1 MAHLLRLLLSLLPVV
16 LMCLEA
22 NGQISARVAGVS
34 TGEAVAGEPVR
45 ITVDLRRTEGLG
57 SVLLLYRPFGESEYR
72 RIDMDVVGNRAI
84 AQIPAT
90 AVTPPSLEYYIV
102 LRELTGGFEVYP
114 LSDSPDPLTTPP
126 QSTLHLEVRDQ
137 SQAEPQAIFLA
148 PEAGSI
154 ATPQEVLISVSLL
167 RSDSTIMRTA
177 TRLLLDG
184 IDVTAQAM
192 IAGDLLVF
200 APANVGMLLEPGEH
214 TASVQLLDRDGKVH
228 RDVSITFTV
237 RPETSPFPVE
247 APTAAFRYNASFQM
261 ESRYEDIGTSD
272 TWYNRARLLFRGQT
286 GSLQLRSDLFITSD
300 EKADR
305 QPQNRY
311 FLGAALP
318 WLRLDLGDTYPQF
331 TDLTLSGKR
340 VRGVNTSLEV
350 GVFNLDL
357 VYGSVTRAI
366 EGAVLD
372 RFPAESLLVKQTQ
385 DPGAAYGELSATEWA
400 KFSYGT
406 YRRNVFA
413 VRPRLGTGET
423 WQLAFTW
430 LSGQDDV
437 GSIRYGIRPQENI
450 VLGTDFAT
458 RLDNSRIEIAWE
470 AAFSAFN
477 SDISSGP
484 FSDAHID
491 SVYPDDASAIK
502 SARDILSPF
511 ITVNDNLRPLSFKK
525 LATLAGQASLGL
537 NYFDNALKVTY
548 VYRGNDYNSF
558 GQTYLRTDIS
568 GFNAVD
574 RIRLLRNQVF
584 ATLGLERLQDNTA
597 GTKVATTTFAN
608 LNAAV
613 SFYLLTDFPGLTVG
627 YSRFDN
633 DNELPTDSLSAVR
646 DVTNRVY
653 LQASY
658 GFQLGARHTAMLN
671 VSSSVRDDYTLR
683 NQDVTNRT
691 VAIAIG
697 SRYAIPLQTEVS
709 LAVNLN
715 ELPGS
720 SGVSSRRFDYTVLS
734 LYGRYEVLPDRL
746 TCMAT
751 VGPTFGDF
759 TRTVLDGGI
768 DWRISPPMTLSL
780 EASTYRSSGSPSES
794 FFSLRFRYDF

>member
-1 MAHLLRLLLSLLPVV
+1 MAHLLRLFLPILPLLFV
-16 LMCLEA
+16 CLEA

-34 TGEAVAGEPVR
+34 AGEAAAGEPVR
-45 ITVDLRRTEGLG
+45 ITVDLRQTAGLQ
-57 SVLLLYRPFGESEYR
+57 SVLLLFRPFGESEYR
-72 RIDMDVVGNRAI
+72 RIDMDVVGNRAT
-84 AQIPAT
+84 AQIPAA

-102 LRELTGGFEVYP
+102 LQDLGGGFEVYP

-126 QSTLHLEVRDQ
+126 QGTLHLEVRDR
-137 SQAEPQAIFLA
+137 SQAEPQAVFLA
-148 PEAGSI
+148 PEAGSVV
-154 ATPQEVLISVSLL
+154 TPQDVLISVSLL
-167 RSDSTIMRTA
+167 RADSTVMRA
-177 TRLLLDG
+177 ASRLLLDG
-184 IDVTAQAM
+184 VDVTAQAM
-192 IAGDLLVF
+192 VAGDLLVL
-200 APANVGMLLEPGEH
+200 APANAGMLLEPGEH
-214 TASVQLLDRDGKVH
+214 TASVRLLDREGNVQ
-228 RDVSITFTV
+228 REVSVTFTV
-237 RPETSPFPVE
+237 RPETSLLPVE
-247 APTAAFRYNASFQM
+247 ARTAEFRYNASLQM
-261 ESRYEDIGTSD
+261 ESRHEDVGTSG
-272 TWYNRARLLFRGQT
+272 TWYNRARVLFRGQT
-286 GSLQLRSDLFITSD
+286 GSLQVRSDLFITSD

-311 FLGAALP
+311 FAGAALP

-366 EGAVLD
+366 EGAVID
-372 RFPAESLLVKQTQ
+372 HFPAESLLVRQIQ
-385 DPGAAYGELSATEWA
+385 DPGAAYGQFTAAEWA

-413 VRPRLGTGET
+413 VRPRMGSGET
-423 WQLAFTW
+423 WQLGFTW

-450 VLGTDFAT
+450 VLGTDFVT
-458 RLDNSRIEIAWE
+458 RLDESRIEIGWE

-477 SDISSGP
+477 SDISSGQ

-537 NYFDNALKVTY
+537 NYYDNALKLTY

-558 GQTYLRTDIS
+558 GQTYLRTDIR

-584 ATLGLERLQDNTA
+584 ATIGLERLQDNTA

-653 LQASY
+653 LQATY
-658 GFQLGARHTAMLN
+658 GFQMGARHTAMLSL
-671 VSSSVRDDYTLR
+671 SSSVRDDYTLR

-691 VAIAIG
+691 AAIAVG
-697 SRYAIPLQTEVS
+697 SRYAIPLQTEIS
-709 LAVNLN
+709 LTVNLN
-715 ELPGS
+715 ELPGLAGTS
-720 SGVSSRRFDYTVLS
+720 ARRFDYTVLS
-734 LYGRYEVLPDRL
+734 LYGRYELLPDRL
-746 TCMAT
+746 AIMAT

-759 TRTVLDGGI
+759 TRTVLDGGV
-768 DWRISPPMTLSL
+768 DWRISPPMTLSFQG
-780 EASTYRSSGSPSES
+780 SIYRSSGSPSES